1 MSRFEFI
8 TKILPKLSAP
18 CKAEAER
25 HLDTMKE
32 TVVSR
37 KRKRGGSEKPAP
49 MVSMAVLTKLLT
61 IVEMPYTG
69 STELRVAVMETP
81 NAALEQVKAKMP
93 QFGTRGEMLSI
104 IDSSE
109 LYRNVKTRLVNQVL
123 GAQMEEAL
131 KQFRR
136 LSTSYY
142 NTVMDY
148 HFGPNK
154 VETLSSL
161 LTLWPAKVSE
171 KTLDKVFSDKKPERE
186 SVFKLM
192 VFHVLRTMPQIM
204 DY

>member
-8 TKILPKLSAP
+8 TKILPKLSGP
-18 CKAEAER
+18 CKAEAEE

-37 KRKRGGSEKPAP
+37 KRKRSEKPVP

-61 IVEMPYTG
+61 IVEMPYKG

-81 NAALEQVKAKMP
+81 NAALNKVKATMP
-93 QFGTRGEMLSI
+93 QFGTRAEMLSI

-123 GAQMEEAL
+123 GAQMEETL

-142 NTVMDY
+142 NTLMDY
-148 HFGPNK
+148 HFG
-154 VETLSSL
+154 
-161 LTLWPAKVSE
+161 LTKLQMLENILILWPTKVAK
-171 KTLDKVFSDKKPERE
+171 KTLDKIFSDDDRERE
-186 SVFKLM
+186 KVFKLM